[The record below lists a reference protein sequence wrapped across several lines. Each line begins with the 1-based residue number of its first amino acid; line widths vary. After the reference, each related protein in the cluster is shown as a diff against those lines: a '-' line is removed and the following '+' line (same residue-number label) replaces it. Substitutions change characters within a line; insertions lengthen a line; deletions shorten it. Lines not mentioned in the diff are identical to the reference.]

1 MAEDSAKS
9 PAEHVAGTLAKL
21 KEMRHYAKTNVEQL
35 TALWLLFDG
44 ELSKLKKTTTID
56 NLMTRQGELH
66 DALDAAIGDLQET
79 LESLQPKVEE
89 G

>member
-1 MAEDSAKS
+1 MSEETAKT
-9 PAEHVAGTLAKL
+9 PADHVTNTLAKL

-44 ELSKLKKTTTID
+44 ELSNLKKTATID

-66 DALDAAIGDLQET
+66 DVLDAAIGDLEET
-79 LESLQPKVEE
+79 RESLQPKVEE

>member
-1 MAEDSAKS
+1 MAEESAKT
-9 PAEHVAGTLAKL
+9 PADQVIDTLAKL

-44 ELSKLKKTTTID
+44 ELSKLKKTASID

-66 DALDAAIGDLQET
+66 DALEAAIEDLEET

-89 G
+89 